1 MIVDSISEQSWQLQH
16 NFKKKFW
23 QPHNTD
29 AEAYL
34 PKHDCSGS
42 LHGNINSTVG
52 TITHQRPINWTIKT
66 RKFCE
71 MVCMS
76 PINCPLNKDTTPAFV
91 ADLFVF
97 THVPLFVSSGHYD
110 TFAGFF
116 FSAAC
121 FSTVNRQL
129 FSKHK
134 LFQLSIG

>member
-1 MIVDSISEQSWQLQH
+1 
-16 NFKKKFW
+16 
-23 QPHNTD
+23 
-29 AEAYL
+29 
-34 PKHDCSGS
+34 
-42 LHGNINSTVG
+42 
-52 TITHQRPINWTIKT
+52 
-66 RKFCE
+66 
-71 MVCMS
+71 MS

-91 ADLFVF
+91 ADPFVF

-134 LFQLSIG
+134 LFQLSIGYSGWSYLSGNKEIPKLLYFLQLPYGMGFRNKTLPATAWS